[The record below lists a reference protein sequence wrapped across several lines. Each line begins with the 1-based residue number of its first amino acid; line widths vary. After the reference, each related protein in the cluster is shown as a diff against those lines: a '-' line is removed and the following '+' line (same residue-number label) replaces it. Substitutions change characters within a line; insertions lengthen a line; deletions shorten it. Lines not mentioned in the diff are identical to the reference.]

1 MNTALYILMTEI
13 TTTVKLRPDNRI
25 SIPKD
30 TIEAGNMKAGEFFQ
44 ITIKQ
49 ISQSGSGE

>member
-1 MNTALYILMTEI
+1 MTEI

-30 TIEAGNMKAGEFFQ
+30 TIEAGNMEPGDFFR
-44 ITIKQ
+44 ITMKRIDQ
-49 ISQSGSGE
+49 NDRI